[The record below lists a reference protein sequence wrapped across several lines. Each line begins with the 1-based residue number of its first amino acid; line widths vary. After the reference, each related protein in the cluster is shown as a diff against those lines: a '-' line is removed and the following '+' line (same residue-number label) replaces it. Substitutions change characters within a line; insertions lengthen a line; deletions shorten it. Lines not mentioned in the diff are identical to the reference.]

1 MSDTCPFPC
10 LATPGLPACYP
21 LTFMVSPDVS
31 LGGGFSFAA
40 VEILGPSFAPSTAFP
55 LCQGLCAQRVSRRDI
70 SGWLCSF
77 TTRQGQGAPATPP
90 SPPKMSKHRS
100 SRRGTRRF
108 PGFELQVVLRWWQG
122 VMLTLESIWSLS
134 SLLFYFLAFKTKGVP
149 FFFFFFWWIKKNFFF
164 RVYLNKNQCESGN
177 TKQGVVGIP

>member
-1 MSDTCPFPC
+1 MEKEKISLVCFLLPLKRDKMSDTCPFPC

-108 PGFELQVVLRWWQG
+108 PGAPNPAESREALPTPQHPSPLRVTMG
-122 VMLTLESIWSLS
+122 S
-134 SLLFYFLAFKTKGVP
+134 SL
-149 FFFFFFWWIKKNFFF
+149 
-164 RVYLNKNQCESGN
+164 
-177 TKQGVVGIP
+177 